1 MPATTTTQPSP
12 ADLRQRAAIAR
23 GRERRRV
30 ELLPLRTEVA
40 EAIAA
45 IGWRR
50 ARPVVESVLGTVPVT
65 GPHGAWWGKVGKRA
79 GAAILAGL
87 AALPVEPHQDRL
99 PLAASSRHPDTLE
112 AAR

>member
-1 MPATTTTQPSP
+1 MPATTPTQPSP

-40 EAIAA
+40 EAIEAV
-45 IGWRR
+45 GWRR

-87 AALPVEPHQDRL
+87 AALPAQPRQGAL
-99 PLAASSRHPDTLE
+99 PLEQAQ
-112 AAR
+112 